1 MYTQS
6 SPIKTG
12 SKTFSINSSILLEE
26 FTLLYMALPSVHLID
41 HKDLIH
47 WKWTTDGKY
56 GQLSEL
62 KCRFFGWLTLHDM
75 VLTAD
80 NLLKRNWDC
89 NYNCSL
95 CLCIHET
102 TEHLLTRCNFS
113 EAVWDQWQ
121 NVLTSLLMLS
131 CLLWEDL

>member
-1 MYTQS
+1 
-6 SPIKTG
+6 
-12 SKTFSINSSILLEE
+12 
-26 FTLLYMALPSVHLID
+26 MALPSVHLID

-80 NLLKRNWDC
+80 NLLKRNWVVTTTAASAFA
-89 NYNCSL
+89 YMKRLSTFSL
-95 CLCIHET
+95 GAIFQKLCGISGRT
-102 TEHLLTRCNFS
+102 F
-113 EAVWDQWQ
+113 
-121 NVLTSLLMLS
+121 
-131 CLLWEDL
+131 